1 MPSVYALIKKTG
13 STPFTAWR
21 ISFFIP
27 AWLHVMRGFLVLTM
41 GQDLPDGSLGALQKK
56 GDVAKDKFSRVGA
69 VVCRN
74 KLQDMDLC
82 SPVRI
87 LMGVE
92 LSTDNIIAEYFY
104 DRFNMKLHAAGI
116 IAPSFCMANIVA
128 RPFGGYMSDVAARY
142 FSMRGRLKA
151 DTLPLAVFAMILF
164 LIGAQAVYRATFG
177 IIPFIS
183 RRSLG
188 IISGLTGAGGNFSSG
203 VTQFIFFS
211 TTKYSKST
219 GLFYMEIVIMCCT
232 MPFNLVHFP
241 QLGGMLTKP
250 SKDIVK
256 GTKECYYESEY
267 NAEEKQKGMHH
278 GSIKFAEHSRSERGR
293 KAVGSAPTPPNTTF
307 SYARKARWMICDG
320 GFSSPLRPLPLWLAL
335 RWRMV
340 AAGMLLWWSSGL
352 EATYCLT
359 AVLFRLVVESWLP
372 YDNR

>member
-1 MPSVYALIKKTG
+1 MSTMFNSKIIGLVNGTTAGWGNMGGGVTQLIMPSVYALIKKTG

-142 FSMRGRLKA
+142 FSMRGRLCVLWILQ
-151 DTLPLAVFAMILF
+151 TLGGVFCMW
-164 LIGAQAVYRATFG
+164 ATFG

-241 QLGGMLTKP
+241 QLDGMLTKP

-293 KAVGSAPTPPNTTF
+293 KAVRSAPTPPNTTF
-307 SYARKARWMICDG
+307 SYARLTDRLMASLKLRKRSNG
-320 GFSSPLRPLPLWLAL
+320 GS
-335 RWRMV
+335 
-340 AAGMLLWWSSGL
+340 
-352 EATYCLT
+352 
-359 AVLFRLVVESWLP
+359 RL
-372 YDNR
+372 